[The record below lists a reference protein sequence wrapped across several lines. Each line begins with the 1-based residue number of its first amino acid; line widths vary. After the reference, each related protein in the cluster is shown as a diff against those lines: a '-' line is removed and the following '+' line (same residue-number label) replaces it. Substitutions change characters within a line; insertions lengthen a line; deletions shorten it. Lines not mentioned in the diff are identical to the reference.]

1 MTENSPKNG
10 CFTTSD
16 NFMNR
21 TSVASSVGIVL
32 TSLTLGIGSS
42 AGCSPEQGRPVPE
55 QNAHSLTNAT
65 LPVAPK
71 AMPNEAVVGLFLN
84 PRVPSSVKQAL
95 LNPGTHDI
103 LHRIVTSDENG
114 QPFSYNRHLHQQYG
128 GKDTIIVIQHL
139 LNESR
144 DIAIK
149 RGNDFAKKLDIDAG
163 SVALPVHAKRLRDE
177 AKALREYVKHAPK
190 PVALDGDYGA
200 RSHSVRAFTTMVEN
214 WVTKYEVRFNHQKE
228 DRGANDT
235 AIGPQ
240 TFKRIFFR
248 ADPAI
253 GAALLGDFEALQL
266 AHKEAGRRKEPRATA
281 EHPR

>member
-1 MTENSPKNG
+1 
-10 CFTTSD
+10 
-16 NFMNR
+16 
-21 TSVASSVGIVL
+21 
-32 TSLTLGIGSS
+32 
-42 AGCSPEQGRPVPE
+42 
-55 QNAHSLTNAT
+55 LTNAT
-65 LPVAPK
+65 LPAPPK
-71 AMPNEAVVGLFLN
+71 AVANEAVVALFLN

-95 LNPGTHDI
+95 LNPRTHDI
-103 LHRIVTSDENG
+103 LHQIVTSSENG

-128 GKDTIIVIQHL
+128 GKDTVIIIQHL

-149 RGNDFAKKLDIDAG
+149 RGNDFAKKLDLDAG

-177 AKALREYVKHAPK
+177 AKALRQYVKRAPA

-200 RSHSVRAFTTMVEN
+200 KSHSVRAFTTMVEN
-214 WVTKYEVRFNHQKE
+214 WVTKYEVPFNHQKE

-248 ADPAI
+248 ADPTI
-253 GAALLGDFEALQL
+253 GAALSGDFEAVKL
-266 AHKEAGRRKEPRATA
+266 AHTEAERRKATWATA